1 MKFFQLKPL
10 TLALA
15 ACAYAAGT
23 LQVALADDTEIYV
36 PKEIPADQQVRPNI
50 LFILDSSGS
59 MTTTV
64 PGTGQYAG
72 TDRRG
77 NPIYSNEKSR
87 LKVMHEVVSDLID
100 SLTGAGN
107 VNIGFMRYGGRNVC
121 GTGNRPPSCSPAA
134 NEYGGHVIYPVTHLN
149 SDAEAKRMKDVVTG
163 IPAAD
168 WTPLLETYYEAYRYL
183 SGQDTYFSANNYSN
197 RNKTGSVNGRKFV
210 SPISHSCQKTHIIY
224 VTDGEPT
231 QDVDAHSMINTLIAG
246 KNTQHTACD
255 TSKNRKDGSCL
266 PHLAEYMAN
275 NDIAPRDSNGKKP
288 FADPTGRMQTVTS
301 HFIGFALDLKLLK
314 DAADAGGG
322 KYYTS
327 DNVSGLVDA
336 LQSIIVDIT
345 ADNTTFV
352 APSVAVTAYNNF
364 GFRDELYYSL
374 FRPSEGSNWIG
385 NVKKYKLKTRDADGK
400 PITPMIVDRNG
411 TQAID
416 PETGF
421 FKETA
426 SSFWNTVV
434 DGEDVGKG
442 GFAAGL
448 TSNNRKIY
456 TWYGADKPAGS
467 AGSATAL
474 ALLSSNGTL
483 NSTTTQSANIS
494 NNMLG
499 VGNDAQRT
507 AVLNWIMGKNT
518 NGSGNRFAIG
528 DILHNEPRLVAYTT
542 DEDIE
547 RAEGVNSKEEVTIF
561 VGTNEGF
568 ILAIDAKTGD
578 EKFAFLPKELLHVP
592 NKYLTNSKGYN
603 NKAYGMDGYF
613 TILTKY
619 GARLSDN
626 TRKIEIANLYAGM
639 RRGGSN
645 YYALDVK
652 DLNSPKLKWVL
663 KGAYKDNYRDLIYQ
677 NATTENYDN
686 IYRPSSGTTDT
697 TPGFERLGLT
707 YSAAKTGKLK
717 VGGTE
722 KDVLVFTGGYDVKH
736 DVVGN
741 NVPKNDEVGNA
752 IYIVDADTGELLWR
766 ASGNSSSGR
775 AQTNPDGLHQTTLA
789 SMTNSMP
796 ASPTLI
802 DINSD
807 GLIDIIYAT
816 DLRGQVFRFD
826 IKDGSVDDIKGH
838 LFAKLGGSD
847 KANNRRFFNSPDV
860 ALIRDRGQAPYFTIS
875 VGSGF
880 RENPLNE
887 ETDDRFYMIRDTY
900 VTQSRSALSSPPV
913 ITENDLTD
921 VSGLDSSQAN
931 ADAVYAKVAEY
942 QSQIDALDNAVKD
955 AEQALEDFKNS
966 TGYSGKYNEYLS
978 FLAQAN
984 DLQREI
990 DGITQGSYPPFTP
1003 DAYEENTHYNHNYL
1017 ASHAAETAAQVEL
1030 QKLVVAMHN
1039 ALGQLD
1045 ADSDEAETLASYY
1058 QGLLTLQKDLEE
1070 SANNLISNENFIL
1083 RGHAKPEL
1091 TEDLKAEIHT
1101 RFPGVIQPDAD
1112 GGDGF
1117 GLGDFSDIA
1126 HLLDASIQRSYAE
1139 RTGSGG
1145 AAPTDPNNAS
1155 TRNQLIGNLEGLTEA
1170 LTTESFNI
1178 SNVKQFLDGQI
1189 TVPADPANL
1198 EELLGSNQQAK
1209 QADLEQLA
1217 ENFKSS
1223 QDQIIAKSEALA
1235 DTNAAAAAALL
1246 AAEAIE
1252 SSNSSGFNARRSAIE
1267 TAYNATRHSTTGIYA
1282 LRVKIND
1289 EYKKLDLAGD
1299 TMSEEQKAHLRNSS
1313 GFMLRLPRGEK
1324 VLADSISYSGTVL
1337 FSTFSPRGE
1346 AVSEC
1351 GSDVGVGRTYG
1362 LSLRTAEGVF
1372 TTEIGGETKAMRSML
1387 NKQAGI
1393 PPSPTVMLIP
1403 SPICEDEDCAPA
1415 PPPCENGLCIE
1426 YYDPITP
1433 TYWREAE
1440 QENL

>member
-15 ACAYAAGT
+15 ACAYTAGT

-59 MTTTV
+59 MSTTV
-64 PGTGQYAG
+64 PGTG
-72 TDRRG
+72 R
-77 NPIYSNEKSR
+77 KSR
-87 LKVMHEVVSDLID
+87 LTVMHEVVSDLID
-100 SLTGAGN
+100 SLKGAGN

-121 GTGNRPPSCSPAA
+121 GTGRNTGCSPAA
-134 NEYGGHVIYPVTHLN
+134 NEHGGHVIYPVTHLN
-149 SDAEAKRMKDVVTG
+149 SDAEAKRMKDVVKD

-210 SPISHSCQKTHIIY
+210 SPINHSCQKTHIIY

-231 QDVDAHSMINTLIAG
+231 RDIDAHDKINDLIAG
-246 KNTQHTACD
+246 KNTKYTKCD

-364 GFRDELYYSL
+364 GFRDELYYAL

-385 NVKKYKLKTRDADGK
+385 NVKKYKLKTRDADGN

-456 TWYGADKPAGS
+456 TWYGDDKSTGS
-467 AGSATAL
+467 ADAIAL
-474 ALLSSNGTL
+474 ESLSSNGTL
-483 NSTTTQSANIS
+483 ATQSAKIS

-518 NGSGNRFAIG
+518 DGKGNRFAIG
-528 DILHNEPRLVAYTT
+528 DILHNEPRLIAYTT
-542 DEDIE
+542 DENIE
-547 RAEGVNSKEEVTIF
+547 RAEGPDSKEEVIIF

-568 ILAIDAKTGD
+568 IHAIDAKTGN

-592 NKYLTNSKGYN
+592 NKYLSDNKGYN

-613 TILTKY
+613 TTLVEY
-619 GARLSDN
+619 HDRVND
-626 TRKIEIANLYAGM
+626 TRKAKKVNLYAGM

-652 DLNSPKLKWVL
+652 DLDSPKLKWVL

-677 NATTENYDN
+677 DATTENYDN
-686 IYRPSSGTTDT
+686 IYRPTSGATDI

-707 YSAAKTGKLK
+707 YSAAKVGKLK

-736 DVVGN
+736 DVVGDN
-741 NVPKNDEVGNA
+741 LPKNDEVGNS
-752 IYIVDADTGELLWR
+752 IYIVDAETGKLLWR
-766 ASGNSSSGR
+766 ASGSNGR
-775 AQTNPDGLHQTTLA
+775 PQTDTDGLNQMTLA

-802 DINSD
+802 DINND

-816 DLRGQVFRFD
+816 DLRGQIFRFD
-826 IKDGSVDDIKGH
+826 IEDGSVDDIKGH
-838 LFAKLGGSD
+838 LFARLGGSD

-860 ALIRDRGQAPYFTIS
+860 ALIRDRGQAPYFTVS

-900 VTQSRSALSSPPV
+900 VTQSRSDLSSPPV

-942 QSQIDALDNAVKD
+942 QSQIDALDNAVKN

-978 FLAQAN
+978 LLAQAN

-990 DGITQGSYPPFTP
+990 DGITQGSYPPFDP
-1003 DAYEENTHYNHNYL
+1003 DDYEEYTHYNHNYL
-1017 ASHAAETAAQVEL
+1017 ASHAAETAAQAEL

-1045 ADSDEAETLASYY
+1045 EDSDDAKTLARYY
-1058 QGLLTLQKDLEE
+1058 QGLLALQEDLEE
-1070 SANNLISNENFIL
+1070 SANKLISNENFIL

-1091 TEDLKAEIHT
+1091 TEDLKAEINA
-1101 RFPGVIQPDAD
+1101 RFPDVIQPDED
-1112 GGDGF
+1112 DDGDGF
-1117 GLGDFSDIA
+1117 DLGDFSDIA
-1126 HLLDASIQRSYAE
+1126 HLLDASIQGSYAG

-1145 AAPTDPNNAS
+1145 AAPTDPNANAS
-1155 TRNQLIGNLEGLTEA
+1155 TRNNLIENLENLKEA
-1170 LTTESFNI
+1170 LTAESI
-1178 SNVKQFLDGQI
+1178 DI
-1189 TVPADPANL
+1189 
-1198 EELLGSNQQAK
+1198 EEIASLLGELAPAAPEDVDIQKLLNSDQSAK
-1209 QADLEQLA
+1209 QTELEQLA
-1217 ENFKSS
+1217 QDFKSS
-1223 QDQIIAKSEALA
+1223 QDQVIAKSDAMA
-1235 DTNAAAAAALL
+1235 DVNDAAETALL
-1246 AAEAIE
+1246 AAEDIE
-1252 SSNSSGFNARRSAIE
+1252 NDNIDEFDNKRKGIENA
-1267 TAYNATRHSTTGIYA
+1267 YDATRHPETGIYA

-1403 SPICEDEDCAPA
+1403 SPICEDEDCAPP

>member
-15 ACAYAAGT
+15 ACAYTAGT

-59 MTTTV
+59 MATTV
-64 PGTGQYAG
+64 PGTGG
-72 TDRRG
+72 
-77 NPIYSNEKSR
+77 KSR
-87 LKVMHEVVSDLID
+87 LTVMHEVVSDLID
-100 SLTGAGN
+100 SLKGAGN
-107 VNIGFMRYGGRNVC
+107 VNIGFMRYSGRDVC
-121 GTGNRPPSCSPAA
+121 GTGWWNTGCSPAA

-149 SDAEAKRMKDVVTG
+149 SDAEATGMKSIVTG

-183 SGQDTYFSANNYSN
+183 SGQNTHFSAGDNSN
-197 RNKTGSVNGRKFV
+197 RNHPSSINNKKFV

-231 QDVDAHSMINTLIAG
+231 RDIDAHSMINSLIAG
-246 KNTQHTACD
+246 KNTQYTVCD
-255 TSKNRKDGSCL
+255 TSNRRTDGSCL

-275 NDIAPRDSNGKKP
+275 NDIAPRDSSGKKP

-301 HFIGFALDLKLLK
+301 HFIGFALDLELLK

-385 NVKKYKLKTRDADGK
+385 NVKKYKLKTRGADGK

-568 ILAIDAKTGD
+568 IHAIDAKTGD

-626 TRKIEIANLYAGM
+626 TRKIETANLYAGM

-652 DLNSPKLKWVL
+652 DLSSPKLKWVL

-677 NATTENYDN
+677 DATTENYDN
-686 IYRPSSGTTDT
+686 IYRPTSGATDI

-707 YSAAKTGKLK
+707 YSAAKIGKLK
-717 VGGTE
+717 VSGAE
-722 KDVLVFTGGYDVKH
+722 KDVLVFTGGYDAKH

-741 NVPKNDEVGNA
+741 NVPKNDEVGNS
-752 IYIVDADTGELLWR
+752 IYIVDAETGKLLWR
-766 ASGNSSSGR
+766 ASGSNGR
-775 AQTNPDGLHQTTLA
+775 PQTDTDGLNQMTLA
-789 SMTNSMP
+789 RMTNSMP

-802 DINSD
+802 DINND

-816 DLRGQVFRFD
+816 DLRGQIFRFD
-826 IKDGSVDDIKGH
+826 IGNGSVSSISGH
-838 LFAKLGGSD
+838 LFAQLGGSD

-860 ALIRDRGQAPYFTIS
+860 ALIRDRGQAPYFTVS

-1030 QKLVVAMHN
+1030 QKLVVAM
-1039 ALGQLD
+1039 QD
-1045 ADSDEAETLASYY
+1045 TLRNLNENGEDTTVLAGYY
-1058 QGLLTLQKDLEE
+1058 QGLLALQEDLEI
-1070 SANNLISNENFIL
+1070 SANKLISNENFIL

-1126 HLLDASIQRSYAE
+1126 HLLDESIQGSYVA
-1139 RTGSGG
+1139 RTGNGDV
-1145 AAPTDPNNAS
+1145 APTDPNAS
-1155 TRNQLIGNLEGLTEA
+1155 TRNELTGNLEDLTKA
-1170 LTTESFNI
+1170 LTTEPFNI
-1178 SNVKQFLDGQI
+1178 SNVTQFLDGQI
-1189 TVPADPANL
+1189 TVPADPADL

-1223 QDQIIAKSEALA
+1223 QDQIIAKSQALA

-1246 AAEAIE
+1246 DAEAIE
-1252 SSNSSGFNARRSAIE
+1252 SSNSSGFNERRSAIE

-1324 VLADSISYSGTVL
+1324 VLADSISYSGSVL

-1351 GSDVGVGRTYG
+1351 GSDAGVGRTYG

-1372 TTEIGGETKAMRSML
+1372 TTEIGGETKAMRSMV

-1393 PPSPTVMLIP
+1393 PPTPAILVTPEGTKGGLHDGIYT
-1403 SPICEDEDCAPA
+1403 AP
-1415 PPPCENGLCIE
+1415 
-1426 YYDPITP
+1426 DDSPITP
-1433 TYWREAE
+1433 THWREME
-1440 QENL
+1440 GEN